1 MDVSLVIKQRLE
13 ELGFEQKELA
23 AAAEVTESYISQL
36 LTRKKSPPAPE
47 RTDIY
52 DKMANFLKL
61 PSGKLAKLAEL
72 QRKEELKRNLGDPPA
87 PLFREVRELILRKC
101 TRENEK
107 QIRAIF
113 EKQPFGELERLVTQ
127 KLLDVV
133 KRVAKEEL
141 GSENWLHLVARLSSR
156 SYEQMRVI
164 ILEFLDTDVFNVS
177 VENCVSFLDPLIE
190 SWDIDLTTFG
200 MEIVLNRRL
209 APGHPKRF
217 EFVEREPDQ
226 REEKPGLKEFLR
238 DPSLSGDATEE
249 EIEFLKELRF
259 KGKRPTPLYYYRE
272 LQNLRDPLHFRALMT
287 RTLQKR
293 TLSQS
298 QPEGSIAPM
307 HKYLE
312 ANGIEKQLQLDA
324 RKRAIQRWQGTK
336 AAGAKNKNQNRRKLS
351 RKLFGS
357 EQQT

>member
-13 ELGFEQKELA
+13 ELGLEQRELA

-36 LTRKKSPPAPE
+36 LTRKKLPPAPD

-52 DKMANFLKL
+52 DKMGKFLKL
-61 PSGKLAKLAEL
+61 PSGKLSKLAGL
-72 QRKEELKRNLGDPPA
+72 QRKEELKRKLEDPPT
-87 PLFREVRELILRKC
+87 PLFQEVRELILRKC
-101 TRENEK
+101 TPDKEK
-107 QIRAIF
+107 QVQAIF

-141 GSENWLHLVARLSSR
+141 GSENWLHLVARLSGR

-164 ILEFLDTDVFNVS
+164 ILEFLDTDVFSVS
-177 VENCVSFLDPLIE
+177 IENCVSFLDPLIE
-190 SWDIDLTTFG
+190 SWDIDLATFA

-217 EFVEREPDQ
+217 EFVEKEADQ
-226 REEKPGLKEFLR
+226 PSEEEPGLKEFLR
-238 DPSLSGDATEE
+238 DPSLSGDATDE
-249 EIEFLKELRF
+249 EIDFLKRLRF
-259 KGKRPTPLYYYRE
+259 KGRRPTPLYYYRE
-272 LQNLRDPLHFRALMT
+272 LQNLRDPLHFRALMAQ
-287 RTLQKR
+287 TLQKR

-298 QPEGSIAPM
+298 QPEGSVAPM
-307 HKYLE
+307 HRYLE

-324 RKRAIQRWQGTK
+324 RKRAIRRWAGNKGSRGKKQR
-336 AAGAKNKNQNRRKLS
+336 AKS
-351 RKLFGS
+351 
-357 EQQT
+357 